1 VIVEAPAT
9 SSITFTGPAA
19 VFTLRTAME
28 DRPVIWIACELR
40 TATSDPAAG
49 SAARVGTGLGVA
61 DGVGE
66 GLAPGFAV
74 PDADGLGVGV
84 PVGLGLGLA
93 GDAGVA
99 LGPAVGPGAAV
110 GVGPAADAGCP
121 GVAVGLG
128 DGLGLG
134 CVQHHQNQIGHH
146 SMLTP
151 VLGWPAAKADW
162 VVRPMAATASTTAT
176 HRLIDDLLIDL
187 SLS

>member
-1 VIVEAPAT
+1 
-9 SSITFTGPAA
+9 
-19 VFTLRTAME
+19 
-28 DRPVIWIACELR
+28 
-40 TATSDPAAG
+40 
-49 SAARVGTGLGVA
+49 LGVA
-61 DGVGE
+61 DGVGV

-84 PVGLGLGLA
+84 PFGLGLGLA
-93 GDAGVA
+93 DDVGDA
-99 LGPAVGPGAAV
+99 LGPAVGAGADV
-110 GVGPAADAGCP
+110 GVGVAAGPAVAAGCP

-128 DGLGLG
+128 EGLGLG

-151 VLGWPAAKADW
+151 VVGWTAAKADW